1 MFDYY
6 VPMQGFRWELAD
18 RRDGPQAALFADEV
32 ERHVGRGEYRG
43 LEFIHVRARS
53 IINHVPSAAGLPF
66 ENTINPYRGCS
77 HACKYC
83 FARPTHEYLGLDAGL
98 DFERRI
104 VVKVNAVELARAETS
119 PSRWSGASVALGTNT
134 DPYQRAEGKYRL
146 TRGILEVLVDRRNP
160 FSILTK
166 NTLVLRDLDLI
177 EEAARV
183 CDVSVAF
190 SIGTLDEKLWRS
202 TEPGT
207 PHPQRR
213 VEALAKIAARGI
225 RVGALI
231 APVIPGL
238 SDDPAGLE
246 KVVAACVAAGAS
258 SIGTI
263 LLHLR
268 QGVKEPFLAWI
279 SNDHPELAP
288 RYRSLYPGAYAPR
301 SEQRHLAETV
311 ADLVAKH
318 GGPQRSNHRAL
329 PTPTSIRQPPVLQL
343 GFGI

>member
-1 MFDYY
+1 
-6 VPMQGFRWELAD
+6 MQGFRWELAD

-166 NTLVLRDLDLI
+166 KHTR
-177 EEAARV
+177 AAR
-183 CDVSVAF
+183 
-190 SIGTLDEKLWRS
+190 
-202 TEPGT
+202 PG
-207 PHPQRR
+207 PDRGGSPGLRR
-213 VEALAKIAARGI
+213 VRRLLHWHSRREAMAQHGAGDAASTAPGGGSRQDCRSRDTSRRPDRAGHPWVVGRPGRPRKGRG
-225 RVGALI
+225 
-231 APVIPGL
+231 GL
-238 SDDPAGLE
+238 CRGGSLVDRHDPASPPPGGERAVPGMDFERPPRTRSAIPIALSRR
-246 KVVAACVAAGAS
+246 VCTS
-258 SIGTI
+258 
-263 LLHLR
+263 LR
-268 QGVKEPFLAWI
+268 TA
-279 SNDHPELAP
+279 
-288 RYRSLYPGAYAPR
+288 
-301 SEQRHLAETV
+301 
-311 ADLVAKH
+311 
-318 GGPQRSNHRAL
+318 
-329 PTPTSIRQPPVLQL
+329 TPC
-343 GFGI
+343 